1 MGRRDYNDAGFD
13 VDLFDDKP
21 TRRKKP
27 GTTLAPISRDEALKI
42 SQGLGFMEPPRNPP
56 LQPSSVDN
64 DYNWENIIDTP
75 HINDDIRP
83 DSSGDQYATHQKS
96 LRRAEAQAR
105 LQSKWKAVETKLTAT
120 YLHLQQHTRNWT
132 KADSYLGSRTK
143 RRLTFCE
150 CVPDVIRLLHL
161 GYIAGSPQHPRT
173 AFTVRLVQFQ
183 HHLWNYTVISTS
195 GFIDALMAFL
205 DNQCHSRLSP
215 QQLKGKYKKNL
226 NCSLRR
232 PFTQTID
239 IYRQILYHQQKLYEE
254 GLQLSA
260 LDISA
265 ARCAQCFGPAEAE
278 PTTSR
283 VNEGCGLWLQKR
295 YRNAVDVLMQAQSA
309 LTTLFGM
316 ANPNQPGETYTAAF
330 FRGQWTLEREAYES
344 KLVVMQQQKLELGRL
359 LSLQD
364 ELIAEWSKPVLTAE
378 QTIIRLRTTAELE
391 EKIAKQVKK
400 VGTADVP
407 VCDKE
412 KEAFLKLWYSK
423 HEVGLKYVAICE
435 EKRPL
440 QQSRSDGHSSNLG
453 HKGQTNLLLA
463 VRRHATKLKK
473 LVDTYRTRRA
483 QYHAEYPDRMGCN
496 RLHMLTEQKKSS
508 GVSAGKFAELCDGQQ
523 LLTLVY
529 TTRSFL

>member
-1 MGRRDYNDAGFD
+1 
-13 VDLFDDKP
+13 
-21 TRRKKP
+21 
-27 GTTLAPISRDEALKI
+27 
-42 SQGLGFMEPPRNPP
+42 MEPPQNPP
-56 LQPSSVDN
+56 LQPSSVDD

-75 HINDDIRP
+75 HINDDIRS
-83 DSSGDQYATHQKS
+83 DSSGDQYATHQKL
-96 LRRAEAQAR
+96 LRHAKARAR

-132 KADSYLGSRTK
+132 KADSYLGT
-143 RRLTFCE
+143 
-150 CVPDVIRLLHL
+150 
-161 GYIAGSPQHPRT
+161 GSPQHPRT

-205 DNQCHSRLSP
+205 DDQCHSRLSP

-226 NCSLRR
+226 NRSLRR

-239 IYRQILYHQQKLYEE
+239 IYRQILYHQQK
-254 GLQLSA
+254 
-260 LDISA
+260 
-265 ARCAQCFGPAEAE
+265 
-278 PTTSR
+278 

-295 YRNAVDVLMQAQSA
+295 YRNTVDVLMQAQSA

-316 ANPNQPGETYTAAF
+316 ANPNQPGETYTAAL
-330 FRGQWTLEREAYES
+330 FRGQWTLEREAYKS
-344 KLVVMQQQKLELGRL
+344 KLVVMQQQKLKLGRL

-440 QQSRSDGHSSNLG
+440 QQSRSDGHSSNL
-453 HKGQTNLLLA
+453 
-463 VRRHATKLKK
+463 VSRRIS
-473 LVDTYRTRRA
+473 
-483 QYHAEYPDRMGCN
+483 
-496 RLHMLTEQKKSS
+496 RL
-508 GVSAGKFAELCDGQQ
+508 SAACRHRLQPII
-523 LLTLVY
+523 
-529 TTRSFL
+529 